1 MIKNRIIYEDT
12 IDILSSDNIDFTIF
26 NNKTVLITGANG
38 MLPSYMVYTLLQ
50 ANIEKKLNIK
60 VLALVRNRNKAERIF
75 RDFLFDSHLEF
86 LVQDVVSPINDSLEI
101 DYIIHAASQASP
113 KYYASDP
120 VGTLKANVIGTQ
132 NMLEYAK
139 KHKIE
144 GFLLFSSG
152 GVYGA
157 IDDSGKGITENIY
170 GPINPLNISS
180 CYFESKRMAECMSV
194 CYSYQYGIPVKI
206 VRVFHTL
213 GPTINIDDGRAFSDF
228 CKSIITNKDIV
239 LTSDGTNSR
248 VFCYISDAIKAY
260 FLVLIKGKVGEAYN
274 VGGTTNEIKI
284 KDLAN
289 LLVNLY
295 PEKKLSVK
303 FNICPPSELQISKMC
318 NPRKHGFPNVEKI
331 RALGWQESKD
341 ITETFKRTIEGINF
355 RIQNEKSKS

>member
-1 MIKNRIIYEDT
+1 MIKNRIIYEDV
-12 IDILSSDNIDFTIF
+12 IEILSSENIDFNIF
-26 NNKTVLITGANG
+26 NNKTVLITGGNG

-60 VLALVRNRNKAERIF
+60 VLVLVRNRDKAETIF
-75 RDFLFDSHLEF
+75 RDFLFDPHLEF
-86 LVQDVVSPINDSLEI
+86 LVQDVVSPIDDSLRI
-101 DYIIHAASQASP
+101 NFIIHAASQASP

-120 VGTLKANVIGTQ
+120 VGTLKANITGTQ
-132 NMLEYAK
+132 NLLEYAK

-157 IDDSGKGITENIY
+157 IDNTENGIKENSY
-170 GPINPLNISS
+170 GPIDPLNVSS

-194 CYSYQYGIPVKI
+194 CYSYQYDIPVKI
-206 VRVFHTL
+206 IRVFHTL
-213 GPTINIDDGRAFSDF
+213 GPTININDGRAFSDF
-228 CKSIITNKDIV
+228 CKSIITGKDIE

-260 FLVLIKGKVGEAYN
+260 FIVLLKGKIGEAYN
-274 VGGTTNEIKI
+274 VGSSINEITI

-295 PEKKLSVK
+295 PEKNLSVK
-303 FNICPPSELQISKMC
+303 YNIIPSDKVVSKMC
-318 NPRKHGFPNVEKI
+318 NPRKHGFPDVDKI
-331 RALGWQESKD
+331 KSLGWQESKD
-341 ITETFKRTIEGINF
+341 ITETFKRTIEGVEL
-355 RIQNEKSKS
+355 RIQDDKEKH